1 MKLISRRKLNHVTY
15 TLIHILV
22 AMVAQ
27 IGVCLKLLEALVA
40 FQNEQQQCGCADKAN
55 LFVECGKRQ
64 QIINEVKLVPE
75 GIT

>member
-1 MKLISRRKLNHVTY
+1 MTY

-27 IGVCLKLLEALVA
+27 ISVCLKLLEALVS
-40 FQNEQQQCGCADKAN
+40 FQNEQQQCGGVDKAK
-55 LFVECGKRQ
+55 LFVGCGKLH

-75 GIT
+75 GIA